1 MEQIVYRI
9 KVPLEKQDDEF
20 IQIQDLIEAKRN
32 FLLEKQKKMRV
43 LSKQNIFLEEVQRDY
58 NKYYNYIA
66 KQKEDQIYALELLK
80 NYIQDL
86 TQSGNLTKNNIQDA
100 KEEQKK
106 ILGEIQNVRNGLDDL
121 IKDTDYINL
130 SLQKKSKINS
140 NLI

>member
-43 LSKQNIFLEEVQRDY
+43 LSKQNIFLQEVQRDY